1 MSKIIWDQD
10 SERKW
15 YTGVE
20 QAAIYPMTNAGTYG
34 NGEGWNGL
42 TSVTE
47 SPSGAEATPLY
58 ANDKKY
64 GEVISAEEFG
74 GTIEAYMY
82 PDSFAA
88 CNGEATVLPGMKIS
102 QQTRVPFGLVY
113 KTLIGNDTEGIK
125 HGYELNI
132 VYNARVTP
140 SEKTHQTISDST
152 EPSTMSWE
160 FTTTPVAIEG
170 YEPSAK
176 LTFTSTETDKDKLA
190 ALEEILYGSE
200 SAEPRLPLP
209 AEIITLIGGDEET
222 VG

>member
-20 QAAIYPMTNAGTYG
+20 QAAIYPMTNTGTYG

-42 TSVTE
+42 VSVTE
-47 SPSGAEATPLY
+47 SPSGAEATGLY

-82 PDSFAA
+82 PDGFAA
-88 CNGEATVLPGMKIS
+88 CNGEATVVPGMKIS
-102 QQTRVPFGLVY
+102 QQTRIPFGLVY
-113 KTLIGNDTEGIK
+113 KNLVGNDTEGIK

-132 VYNARVTP
+132 VYGARVTP
-140 SEKTHQTISDST
+140 SEKAHQSISEST

-160 FTTTPVAIEG
+160 FTTTPVAVEG
-170 YEPSAK
+170 YDPTAK
-176 LTFTSTETDKDKLA
+176 LTFVSTDCDAAKLA
-190 ALEEILYGSE
+190 ALEAILYGTE
-200 SAEPRLPLP
+200 AEEPRLPLP
-209 AEIITLIGGDEET
+209 AEIIDLMSDEE
-222 VG
+222 VAG